1 MTRLSCDVFSVSMGK
16 LSQSQGIIPVN
27 MSEDE
32 RKELPRTYMAPS
44 DLSILSLAFFI
55 FFWLTFFF
63 SGSADDLSKAWNQ
76 ETVIL
81 DY

>member
-1 MTRLSCDVFSVSMGK
+1 
-16 LSQSQGIIPVN
+16 
-27 MSEDE
+27 
-32 RKELPRTYMAPS
+32 MAPS
-44 DLSILSLAFFI
+44 VLSILSLAFFI

-63 SGSADDLSKAWNQ
+63 SGSAADDLSKAWNQ